1 MTTLSA
7 ENIIWSTDCLDLKAF
22 IEKYSLPQIVQVD
35 EGYYGTDNND
45 TFSSEQNL
53 KLHSVHTIR
62 KIICEADNGFPY
74 HIPVSIKENILLEKN
89 TCVLKTVADLAKI
102 GSLPPYVEVT
112 NGYYVDNT
120 NDNDDYDI
128 FLHEGEKI
136 EILPSNV
143 PMEKYLM
150 FQNSSGE
157 QFQLPFSCDAGFI
170 PLYHFNEMY
179 LTDILP
185 VELNEAF
192 TPFSFQFVRTG
203 FSHYSVG
210 TLHCKMIY
218 EDEVITASSAF
229 DECQYVFSIPIDLQ
243 LVVKVA
249 EGTIKNDEDYDKM
262 RYGLNNF
269 EGLEEECKDRLNTQI
284 FQSSTEVYGY
294 IYANPRCLN
303 AKMDSKP
310 LPPRSPT
317 HLDVNPVLL
326 PREEKH
332 NVNPPA
338 VCREKK
344 PSLSTSGDALQ
355 GDSMRHKHKS
365 LDRSQSTPADDRYSK
380 TELSTTYDYIYTEIP
395 EEKPKVVT
403 VNDMNAKTIGEVCDM
418 LSYLKLD
425 KHIGSFKS
433 NQIDGALLCGLTIED
448 LKDIGLSGFEIKKIF
463 RYRDGWRPK
472 E

>member
-7 ENIIWSTDCLDLKAF
+7 EDIIWSTDCLGLKAF
-22 IEKYSLPQIVQVD
+22 VEKYSLPQIVQVD

-53 KLHSVHTIR
+53 KLHSVNTIR
-62 KIICEADNGFPY
+62 KIMCEADNGFPY
-74 HIPVSIKENILLEKN
+74 HIPVSIKEKVLLEKN
-89 TCVLKTVADLAKI
+89 TCVFKTVADLAKI

-112 NGYYVDNT
+112 NGYYVDNA
-120 NDNDDYDI
+120 NGDDDYDI
-128 FLHEGEKI
+128 FLYEGEKI
-136 EILPSNV
+136 EIVPSDV
-143 PMEKYLM
+143 PTGKYLM

-170 PLYHFNEMY
+170 PLYHFNEMH

-185 VELNEAF
+185 VGLDEAF

-210 TLHCKMIY
+210 TLHCKRIY
-218 EDEVITASSAF
+218 EDEFITASSAF
-229 DECQYVFSIPIDLQ
+229 DDCQYVFSIPIDLQ

-249 EGTIKNDEDYDKM
+249 SGTIENDEDYEKM
-262 RYGLNNF
+262 RYGLNSF
-269 EGLEEECKDRLNTQI
+269 EGLEEECKERLNTQI

-294 IYANPRCLN
+294 IYANPRRLN
-303 AKMDSKP
+303 AKTDSKT

-317 HLDVNPVLL
+317 QLDVKPVLL
-326 PREEKH
+326 PRGKKH
-332 NVNPPA
+332 NVNPP
-338 VCREKK
+338 VISRERK
-344 PSLSTSGDALQ
+344 PSLYTSGKTLQ
-355 GDSMRHKHKS
+355 GDSIRQKHKS
-365 LDRSQSTPADDRYSK
+365 LDRSQSTPAYDRYSK
-380 TELSTTYDYIYTEIP
+380 TELSTSYDYIYTEIP
-395 EEKPKVVT
+395 EQKPKVVT
-403 VNDMNAKTIGEVCDM
+403 VKDMNAKTIGEVCDM

-425 KHIGSFKS
+425 KHIDVFKS